1 MLLELIIYLIILGAV
16 LYVVSILP
24 IDSVIKQVI
33 RVLVVVVVC
42 IDILQILL
50 GHGAPFRLIN

>member
-42 IDILQILL
+42 IYILQILL